1 MEESVCVWWGVRESV
16 CVCVRALACMCVCAL
31 ASTQDYFSGYLV
43 ELGNNF

>member
-1 MEESVCVWWGVRESV
+1 MSECVCVCV

-43 ELGNNF
+43 ELGNKF